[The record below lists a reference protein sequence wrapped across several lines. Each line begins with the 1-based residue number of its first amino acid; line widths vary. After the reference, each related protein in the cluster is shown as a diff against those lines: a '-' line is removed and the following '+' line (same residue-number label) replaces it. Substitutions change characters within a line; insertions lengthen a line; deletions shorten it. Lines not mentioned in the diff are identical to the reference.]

1 MRFVT
6 CSKYILC
13 ALAISFTATS
23 HSVKSAE
30 APQAADKNAS
40 TQQATQALKTH
51 LAELTSYR
59 GKFTQT
65 ITDAQGVLLQESHG
79 VMSLQKPNQLRWEVN
94 FPDDSLFV
102 ADGEVIYNLDPFVEQ
117 VTLMSQAG
125 LVESNPLMLLI
136 SDEQSAWDNVLIS
149 VAEGNDKDKLENNS
163 EGLETYLVSSKSLNS
178 STQLLTLTFK
188 SGILQSLKSID
199 KQGQL
204 SQITFSDIEQNGLIA
219 ASAFRVDVP
228 DTYVVDDQR

>member
-1 MRFVT
+1 M
-6 CSKYILC
+6 S
-13 ALAISFTATS
+13 
-23 HSVKSAE
+23 
-30 APQAADKNAS
+30 
-40 TQQATQALKTH
+40 H

-102 ADGEVIYNLDPFVEQ
+102 ADGEVMYNLDPFVEQ